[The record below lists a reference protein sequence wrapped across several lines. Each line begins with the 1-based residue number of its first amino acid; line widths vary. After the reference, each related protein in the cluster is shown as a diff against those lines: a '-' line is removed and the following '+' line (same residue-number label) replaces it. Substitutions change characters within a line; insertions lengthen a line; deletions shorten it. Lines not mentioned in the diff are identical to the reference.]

1 MIMGFL
7 IYIPFL
13 IVKFKRELSLE
24 NSNPTIVFQQVSSL
38 CFTFPVKDLP
48 VLSFSDLRDK
58 DIFMHRRMCRCV
70 FTSRVY
76 ADKANQVLSFPVQWM
91 IVVKRECRR
100 EQE

>member
-1 MIMGFL
+1 MLSIIFCTF
-7 IYIPFL
+7 FL
-13 IVKFKRELSLE
+13 IVKLKNVLSLE

-38 CFTFPVKDLP
+38 CLPFPVKDLP

-58 DIFMHRRMCRCV
+58 DIFTHRGICRCV

-91 IVVKRECRR
+91 IVEKRECRI